1 MKKFSRRDFI
11 KYSAL
16 GLGGAFLTTCGT
28 DVIPVSVPTQ
38 MQASPS
44 PLPTPIL
51 LNRTV
56 GLFMNDPKA
65 YQGYTLLAPKQN
77 MFTYLIDNEGRVVN
91 TWTSQYPPGQ
101 SAYLLPNGDL
111 MRAAMTRNPNINT
124 GGGDGGRIEECDWDG
139 NLVWSL
145 DYSTD
150 QHMQHHDFVALANGN
165 ILMLVCEKKSYQE
178 AIMAGFDPM
187 KIQSG
192 RTQGYILPDSVIE
205 IKPTKPIGGTVV
217 WEWHVW
223 DHLIQDYSSSKSNYG
238 NVQANPG
245 LIDPNGGNQQIPVFW
260 NHMNSIAYNLG
271 LDQVMVSVR
280 GNSEIWIIDHSTTTE
295 QSAGHTGGKYG
306 RGGDL
311 IYRWGNPSQYGTG
324 TQQNEMLF
332 QQHDAVWIDATCPG
346 AGDILIFNNGVA
358 RGYSTVDEITPSVDK
373 PHGYEQSAGSAY
385 GPTNLTWTYR
395 ANPPT
400 SFFSYEIS
408 GAQRLPN
415 GDTLICSGVD
425 GTLFEVTSDG
435 EMVWKYVNPVANT
448 GPLGSTDSIP
458 PDPARPDQY
467 LNELFKVQRYAPD
480 YPGLVGKDL
489 TPGGTIEK

>member
-187 KIQSG
+187 KI
-192 RTQGYILPDSVIE
+192 
-205 IKPTKPIGGTVV
+205 
-217 WEWHVW
+217 
-223 DHLIQDYSSSKSNYG
+223 
-238 NVQANPG
+238 
-245 LIDPNGGNQQIPVFW
+245 
-260 NHMNSIAYNLG
+260 
-271 LDQVMVSVR
+271 
-280 GNSEIWIIDHSTTTE
+280 
-295 QSAGHTGGKYG
+295 
-306 RGGDL
+306 
-311 IYRWGNPSQYGTG
+311 
-324 TQQNEMLF
+324 
-332 QQHDAVWIDATCPG
+332 
-346 AGDILIFNNGVA
+346 
-358 RGYSTVDEITPSVDK
+358 
-373 PHGYEQSAGSAY
+373 
-385 GPTNLTWTYR
+385 
-395 ANPPT
+395 
-400 SFFSYEIS
+400 
-408 GAQRLPN
+408 
-415 GDTLICSGVD
+415 
-425 GTLFEVTSDG
+425 
-435 EMVWKYVNPVANT
+435 
-448 GPLGSTDSIP
+448 
-458 PDPARPDQY
+458 
-467 LNELFKVQRYAPD
+467 
-480 YPGLVGKDL
+480 
-489 TPGGTIEK
+489 

>member
-1 MKKFSRRDFI
+1 
-11 KYSAL
+11 
-16 GLGGAFLTTCGT
+16 
-28 DVIPVSVPTQ
+28 
-38 MQASPS
+38 
-44 PLPTPIL
+44 
-51 LNRTV
+51 
-56 GLFMNDPKA
+56 
-65 YQGYTLLAPKQN
+65 
-77 MFTYLIDNEGRVVN
+77 
-91 TWTSQYPPGQ
+91 
-101 SAYLLPNGDL
+101 
-111 MRAAMTRNPNINT
+111 
-124 GGGDGGRIEECDWDG
+124 
-139 NLVWSL
+139 
-145 DYSTD
+145 
-150 QHMQHHDFVALANGN
+150 
-165 ILMLVCEKKSYQE
+165 
-178 AIMAGFDPM
+178 
-187 KIQSG
+187 
-192 RTQGYILPDSVIE
+192 
-205 IKPTKPIGGTVV
+205 
-217 WEWHVW
+217 
-223 DHLIQDYSSSKSNYG
+223 
-238 NVQANPG
+238 
-245 LIDPNGGNQQIPVFW
+245 
-260 NHMNSIAYNLG
+260 MNSIAYNLG